1 MISAGLQKAIDNL
14 NIQDVYVRD
23 QVASCMGD
31 FDPKY
36 SAEIER
42 LTIQQ
47 MHLVKQANVAVL
59 DDEGQLLRVFIRLG
73 ARWVDPEEKKE
84 KLAVR
89 AVIEAEF
96 IAEYQMTATLEQAC
110 IDEFSL
116 KNASYHIWPYW
127 RELLSNQC
135 ARMHLP
141 RLILPAVQ
149 LAHNRHQEAKAL
161 ESPETKVTD
170 QSDL

>member
-14 NIQDVYVRD
+14 TIHDVYVRD
-23 QVASCMGD
+23 QVASCIGE

-36 SAEIER
+36 ASEIER
-42 LTIQQ
+42 FTIQQ
-47 MHLVKQANVAVL
+47 MHLVKQATVAAL
-59 DDEGQLLRVFIRLG
+59 DDESQLLRVFVRLG
-73 ARWVDPEEKKE
+73 VRWVDPEEENEALSVK
-84 KLAVR
+84 

-96 IAEYQMTATLEQAC
+96 IAEYQMAATLEQAC

-116 KNASYHIWPYW
+116 KNANYHIWPYW

-135 ARMHLP
+135 VRMHLP

-149 LAHNRHQEAKAL
+149 LAHNRHPPADE
-161 ESPETKVTD
+161 
-170 QSDL
+170 

>member
-1 MISAGLQKAIDNL
+1 MISAGLQKAIDHL
-14 NIQDVYVRD
+14 AIHDVYVRD
-23 QVASCMGD
+23 QVARCFGD

-36 SAEIER
+36 AAEIER

-47 MHLVKQANVAVL
+47 MHLVKQATVAAL
-59 DDEGQLLRVFIRLG
+59 DDESHLLRVFVRLG
-73 ARWVDPEEKKE
+73 VRWVDPEEENEALSVK
-84 KLAVR
+84 

-96 IAEYQMTATLEQAC
+96 IVEYQMTATLEQAC
-110 IDEFSL
+110 IDEFCL

-141 RLILPAVQ
+141 RLMLPAVQ
-149 LAHNRHQEAKAL
+149 LAHNRHRQADE
-161 ESPETKVTD
+161 
-170 QSDL
+170 

>member
-1 MISAGLQKAIDNL
+1 MISSGLQKAIDSL
-14 NIQDVYVRD
+14 NIHDVYVRD
-23 QVASCMGD
+23 QVASCVGD

-36 SAEIER
+36 AAEIER

-47 MHLVKQANVAVL
+47 MHLVKQVTVAAL
-59 DDEGQLLRVFIRLG
+59 DDESHLLRVFVRLG
-73 ARWVDPEEKKE
+73 VRWIDPEEESKA
-84 KLAVR
+84 LSVR

-96 IAEYQMTATLEQAC
+96 IAEYQMTTTLEQDC
-110 IDEFSL
+110 IDEFCL

-127 RELLSNQC
+127 RELLGNQC

-149 LAHNRHQEAKAL
+149 LAHNGHQQADA
-161 ESPETKVTD
+161 
-170 QSDL
+170 

>member
-1 MISAGLQKAIDNL
+1 MISAGLQKAIDSL
-14 NIQDVYVRD
+14 NIQDVYIRD
-23 QVASCMGD
+23 QVASCIGD

-36 SAEIER
+36 AADMER
-42 LTIQQ
+42 LTVQQ
-47 MHLVKQANVAVL
+47 MHLVKQSNVVEL
-59 DDEGQLLRVFIRLG
+59 EDDGRLLRVFVRLG
-73 ARWVDPEEKKE
+73 ARWVDPEEDSE
-84 KLAVR
+84 ELSVR
-89 AVIEAEF
+89 ALIEAEF
-96 IAEYQMTATLEQAC
+96 IAEYQMSATLEQAC

-149 LAHNRHQEAKAL
+149 LAHNRHQEAETL
-161 ESPETKVTD
+161 ESPEKG
-170 QSDL
+170 S

>member
-1 MISAGLQKAIDNL
+1 MISAGLQKAIDHL
-14 NIQDVYVRD
+14 TIHDVYVRD
-23 QVASCMGD
+23 QVASCMGE

-36 SAEIER
+36 AAEIER

-47 MHLVKQANVAVL
+47 MHVVKQATVAAL
-59 DDEGQLLRVFIRLG
+59 DDESQLLRVFVRLG
-73 ARWVDPEEKKE
+73 VRWVDPEEENEALSVK
-84 KLAVR
+84 

-110 IDEFSL
+110 IDEFCL
-116 KNASYHIWPYW
+116 KNASYHVWPYW

-141 RLILPAVQ
+141 RLMLPAVH
-149 LAHNRHQEAKAL
+149 LAHNRHLPADE
-161 ESPETKVTD
+161 
-170 QSDL
+170 